1 MTTMQKVV
9 KYLALCLAFFIIA
22 SMLLF
27 VMKIGY
33 HVFSLFGV
41 SNKNDN
47 IEITT
52 LWRENGEIINN
63 LKIDLRCT
71 DLSIKIGDKL
81 LIETNN
87 SSIKYEQEGDK
98 LNIREKKNNC
108 LSNKKRKL
116 IVTIPESLK
125 FDDVD
130 IDSGAGTININSLNS
145 KKIEFDLGAGDTTIK
160 NINTDEIKMNTG
172 AGSLT
177 IDNGVINNIDLDLGV
192 GETNITAQIL
202 GNSKLDTGVG
212 ELNLNLLGTRD
223 DYKIKVS
230 KGLGEIKIDNVSI
243 RDDEIIGDGNNLI
256 DISGGVGQINISYM
270 KQK

>member
-1 MTTMQKVV
+1 MTTMQKVI

-27 VMKIGY
+27 IMKVGY

-47 IEITT
+47 TEITT
-52 LWRENGEIINN
+52 LWRKSGEVINS

-71 DLSIKIGDKL
+71 DLNVKTGDKF

-87 SSIKYEQEGDK
+87 SSIKYEQDGHK

-116 IVTIPESLK
+116 IVTIPEGLK
-125 FDDVD
+125 LDDFD
-130 IDSGAGTININSLNS
+130 IDSGAGTINIDNLSS

-172 AGSLT
+172 AGSLK
-177 IDNGVINNIDLDLGV
+177 IDNGIIHNLDLDLGV
-192 GETNITAQIL
+192 GETTITAQIL

-212 ELNLNLLGTRD
+212 ELNLKLLGIKD

-230 KGLGEIKIDNVSI
+230 KDLGKIKIDDVSI
-243 RDDEIIGDGNNLI
+243 NNDEVVGYGNNFI
-256 DISGGVGQINISYM
+256 DISGGIGQINISYVG
-270 KQK
+270 

>member
-1 MTTMQKVV
+1 MTTMQKVI

-22 SMLLF
+22 AMLLF
-27 VMKIGY
+27 IMKIGY

-47 IEITT
+47 TEITT
-52 LWRENGEIINN
+52 LWKENGEVINN

-71 DLSIKIGDKL
+71 DLTIKTGDKL
-81 LIETNN
+81 LVETNN
-87 SSIKYEQEGDK
+87 SSIKYEQEGDM

-116 IVTIPESLK
+116 IVTITESLK
-125 FDDVD
+125 FDNVD
-130 IDSGAGTININSLNS
+130 IDGGAGTVNIDNLDS

-160 NINTDEIKMNTG
+160 NINTDEIKMDTG
-172 AGSLT
+172 AGSLK
-177 IDNGVINNIDLDLGV
+177 IDNGIIHNLDLDLGV
-192 GETNITAQIL
+192 GETTIVAQIL

-212 ELNLNLLGTRD
+212 ELNLNLFGIKD

-243 RDDEIIGDGNNLI
+243 KDGEIVGAGTNFI
-256 DISGGVGQINISYM
+256 DISGGIGQINISYIG
-270 KQK
+270 